1 MSKKRRKAILEYIIT
16 HGFASADELAEHVD
30 FSPITVRRDLMLLE
44 KEKKIRRIHGGAIP
58 GNLTEFATNIAS
70 RLRHNAEE
78 KKEIAQFAVSLIQ
91 PDDKL
96 FLDTGSTCYY
106 LAKAIPDDLGITV
119 ITQSIDN
126 ILALK
131 SKQGIQIICL
141 GGVMDEILD
150 AFVGTLA
157 ETQLESFFADK
168 AFLGAASIDPQR
180 GCFDET
186 VVEQRI
192 KLAMNHHAL
201 EGYVL
206 LDSSKFGRLALH
218 KSLPIEDVK
227 SVITTISAPRDQI
240 QLLEEKGKR
249 VYIAPQI
256 QSELIRD

>member
-1 MSKKRRKAILEYIIT
+1 M
-16 HGFASADELAEHVD
+16 
-30 FSPITVRRDLMLLE
+30 
-44 KEKKIRRIHGGAIP
+44 
-58 GNLTEFATNIAS
+58 
-70 RLRHNAEE
+70 
-78 KKEIAQFAVSLIQ
+78 
-91 PDDKL
+91 
-96 FLDTGSTCYY
+96 
-106 LAKAIPDDLGITV
+106 GITI

-126 ILALK
+126 ILVLK
-131 SKQGIQIICL
+131 NKPGIQIICL

-186 VVEQRI
+186 VIEQRI
-192 KLAMNHHAL
+192 KLGMNHHAR

-218 KSLPIEDVK
+218 KSLPIDEVK
-227 SVITTISAPRDQI
+227 SVITTISAPSDHI
-240 QLLEEKGKR
+240 KLLEEKGKQ

-256 QSELIRD
+256 QTHI